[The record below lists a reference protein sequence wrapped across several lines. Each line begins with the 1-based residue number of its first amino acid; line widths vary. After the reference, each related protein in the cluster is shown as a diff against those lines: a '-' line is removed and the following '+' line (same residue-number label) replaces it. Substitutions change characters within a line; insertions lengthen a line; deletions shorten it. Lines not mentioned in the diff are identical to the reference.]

1 MNGNEM
7 YNLKYKNLISNL
19 IINNPDKE
27 FLRGFSNFIGKAP
40 CTIYNY
46 LNYSIAFINYVGKN
60 VTELDLD
67 DYTSYLASIEDK
79 SVSYK
84 ILAYSALKCFSLY
97 LKASEKNIKN
107 SMQYVSRPKFYET
120 EETKNKR
127 EIGYLDTREIHK
139 LLKNIERGVGS
150 HKAKARQKDWINRD
164 KAIIVLLLTTG
175 IRCSALYKLDIDNI
189 DLNNRTL
196 SVLDKGNKYRKFEL
210 SMDVINIL
218 LDWLNDRE
226 RMLEGKKE
234 SALFISN
241 ERTRITQQS
250 IARIVGKYSENIEGK
265 NITPHKL
272 RATYGTQLYN
282 KTGDLYMVQE
292 CMGHS
297 SPKTTE
303 LYIRGKRNE
312 FAKTA
317 AEIMDKIIF

>member
-19 IINNPDKE
+19 IINNPDKK
-27 FLRGFSNFIGKAP
+27 FIRGFSNFIGKSS
-40 CTIYNY
+40 CTVYNY
-46 LNYSIAFINYVGKN
+46 LNYAIAFMNY
-60 VTELDLD
+60 TEKDVKDLDLD
-67 DYTSYLASIEDK
+67 DYTSYLASIENK

-97 LKASEKNIKN
+97 LKASEKNTRN
-107 SMQYVSRPKFYET
+107 PMQYVSRPKFYET

-127 EIGYLDTREIHK
+127 EIGYLDSKEIHK
-139 LLKNIERGVGS
+139 MLRNIDKGVGS
-150 HKAKARQKDWINRD
+150 HKARARQKDWINRD
-164 KAIIVLLLTTG
+164 KAIIVILLCTG
-175 IRCSALYKLDIDNI
+175 IRCSALYKLDIDNV
-189 DLNNRTL
+189 DLENRTL
-196 SVLDKGNKYRKFEL
+196 DVLDKGNKYRKFEL

-218 LDWLNDRE
+218 LDWINDRE
-226 RMLEGKKE
+226 KILKGKDE

-241 ERTRITQQS
+241 EKTRITQQS
-250 IARIVGKYSENIEGK
+250 IARIVSKYSQNIEGK

-303 LYIRGKRNE
+303 LYIRGKKNE
-312 FAKTA
+312 LAKTA
-317 AEIMDKIIF
+317 SEIINKIIF